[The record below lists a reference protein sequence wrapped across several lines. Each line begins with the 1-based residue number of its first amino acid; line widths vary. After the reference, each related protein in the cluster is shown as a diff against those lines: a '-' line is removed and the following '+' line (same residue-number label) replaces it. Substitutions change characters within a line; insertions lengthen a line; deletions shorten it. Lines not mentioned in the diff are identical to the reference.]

1 MKTRKSSTARGTA
14 FALIELLVVI
24 AIIAILAAMLLPALS
39 RAKLKAQQ
47 INCLA
52 NVKQLTLS
60 GNMYM
65 NDTGGFIA
73 YTDPLI
79 PGSLWMGT
87 LANLYSK
94 VDSVRRCPSTKE
106 REPVVN
112 ANAAGNCETTWT
124 WWDAGTGPPAHQ

>member
-1 MKTRKSSTARGTA
+1 MKTGNSSTSRNSA
-14 FALIELLVVI
+14 FTLIELLVVI

-47 INCLA
+47 INCIG
-52 NVKQLTLS
+52 NIKQLTLS

-112 ANAAGNCETTWT
+112 ASAAGNCETMWT
-124 WWDAGTGPPAHQ
+124 WYDPGGGVGH